1 MNIKMDQTT
10 MAIFSLAIVGLTMYY
25 YLQYQSYNKEQAN
38 KTWPENIAD
47 CPDYWVNEGNGN
59 CRNTHNIGKCPKDS
73 KGKRVNQGVM
83 NFDSAT
89 YKGDQGAVN
98 KCRWAKKCHVSWEG
112 VDQNCA

>member
-25 YLQYQSYNKEQAN
+25 YLQYQRYNKEQAD

-59 CRNTHNIGKCPKDS
+59 CRNTHNIGKCPK
-73 KGKRVNQGVM
+73 
-83 NFDSAT
+83 
-89 YKGDQGAVN
+89 VN